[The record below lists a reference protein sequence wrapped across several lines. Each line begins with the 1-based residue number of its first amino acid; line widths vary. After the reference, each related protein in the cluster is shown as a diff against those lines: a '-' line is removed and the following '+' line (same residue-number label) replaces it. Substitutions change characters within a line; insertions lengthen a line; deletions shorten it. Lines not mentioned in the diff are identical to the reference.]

1 MSWRATYCSCLT
13 TIALFAGSQAKNKPL
28 MQLLASVCNV
38 AVFIPP
44 HPSAAVVMGAAM
56 MGRCAANISEKL
68 QGKPIE
74 TQEEQGRIGVE
85 MQSEL
90 WNVMVCPRV
99 ARHSW

>member
-1 MSWRATYCSCLT
+1 
-13 TIALFAGSQAKNKPL
+13 

-44 HPSAAVVMGAAM
+44 YPSAAVVMGAAM

-74 TQEEQGRIGVE
+74 TQEEQDRIGVE

-90 WNVMVCPRV
+90 WDVMVCPLPQRQ
-99 ARHSW
+99 ARLSE

>member
-1 MSWRATYCSCLT
+1 
-13 TIALFAGSQAKNKPL
+13 

-38 AVFIPP
+38 TVFIPP

-74 TQEEQGRIGVE
+74 TQEEQDRIGVE

-90 WNVMVCPRV
+90 WDVMVCPLPQRQSSSQ
-99 ARHSW
+99 RMMLIQPFTCSGRDDSGSYGGYI

>member
-1 MSWRATYCSCLT
+1 MTDIPVDA
-13 TIALFAGSQAKNKPL
+13 AGSQAKNKPL

-56 MGRCAANISEKL
+56 MGRCAANISAKL
-68 QGKPIE
+68 QGKPIV
-74 TQEEQGRIGVE
+74 TQEEQGRIGSE

-90 WNVMVCPRV
+90 WNVMVCLEHWTCSTR
-99 ARHSW
+99 AATG